1 MDNFMANTAKRFG
14 FWDSII
20 IEILGVVFAFNAVSS
35 DEYTGAGV
43 CLAASA

>member
-1 MDNFMANTAKRFG
+1 MDNFMANTAKQFG